1 MKRIISIGILI
12 FILTGCG
19 STGPVLDKDTSEKL
33 QESNTDEVEIVEKNE
48 ETVSEEQSIP
58 KEEMVSEEQS
68 MSKEETE
75 NKDIEDP
82 IQDETENSEID
93 TGEDKNQDDKEKT
106 DEQGTEVIAK
116 SNNDVTSKEKE
127 EILNEIDKL
136 LDDMF
141 KNIEEMD
148 TVKDEDL
155 VIKD

>member
-33 QESNTDEVEIVEKNE
+33 QEINTDEVEIVEKNE
-48 ETVSEEQSIP
+48 ETVSEEQS
-58 KEEMVSEEQS
+58 
-68 MSKEETE
+68 MSKEKTE

>member
-12 FILTGCG
+12 FILTGC
-19 STGPVLDKDTSEKL
+19 SSSGPVLDKDTSEKL
-33 QESNTDEVEIVEKNE
+33 QESNMNEVEMVEQNE
-48 ETVSEEQSIP
+48 ETDSDKQSIP
-58 KEEMVSEEQS
+58 
-68 MSKEETE
+68 KEETE
-75 NKDIEDP
+75 NKDIEDS
-82 IQDETENSEID
+82 IQDEIEDSKTD
-93 TGEDKNQDDKEKT
+93 TGEDENQDDEEKI

-148 TVKDEDL
+148 SVNDEDL
-155 VIKD
+155 VIED